1 MKRAFSSFLLAF
13 LSIVVLSQLTPV
25 ASAYEDNTDRYL
37 NLGFSQSEIKGFT
50 EVDRNYLKG
59 LDGDLILR
67 SEKYFQ
73 ITENG
78 DAIEVPKQLAL
89 RESADA
95 LNNQQLGVMSSSSWL
110 RMDLT
115 VSQLSTKTPKEFLFK
130 NSFQWLTEP
139 NFTLKDVVGITHPEH
154 FSHVNNSEIFKYTYD
169 TYTNMLPPSFVGT
182 KDVYQW
188 DANRNNTYGMAF
200 VYDLL
205 GSDRDG
211 LGNKLIVRN
220 NRGYMAYRVT
230 LNNNSYFQ
238 GSAHAHYAHTQY
250 GISGLS
256 IDLKS
261 GSLSLSGAIS
271 VDYADDVGKT
281 FDIE

>member
-1 MKRAFSSFLLAF
+1 M
-13 LSIVVLSQLTPV
+13 VL
-25 ASAYEDNTDRYL
+25 
-37 NLGFSQSEIKGFT
+37 K
-50 EVDRNYLKG
+50 
-59 LDGDLILR
+59 

-73 ITENG
+73 I
-78 DAIEVPKQLAL
+78 I
-89 RESADA
+89 
-95 LNNQQLGVMSSSSWL
+95 
-110 RMDLT
+110 
-115 VSQLSTKTPKEFLFK
+115 SQLSTKTPKEFLFK

-139 NFTLKDVVGITHPEH
+139 NFTLEDVVAITHPEH

-169 TYTNMLPPSFVGT
+169 TYTNMLPPSYVGT

-230 LNNNSYFQ
+230 LNNNTYFQ